1 MSKMNFS
8 EHVNAVF
15 AENNTNYEEIK
26 NLMFDLA
33 KNELSDGI
41 SKREAEETLREF
53 TRQVFGVTKE
63 SSKREIRKARREH
76 EREFFDII
84 EEVLD
89 FVVTTGLTDNE
100 WFNTLVNYKNIALG
114 DENLFV
120 NKDTDVVLSV
130 ARYGRRHH
138 DSILQRLPKQKT
150 YSVETDIYG
159 AAVGADIDRYII
171 GQEDWS
177 DLVDHV
183 AKAFIIL
190 VQNLIMTALA
200 AAVNKLPAKSQFV
213 KTIAFTKANKRIID
227 TLLQDV
233 STANNSAPVTIM
245 GTTVALQNFE
255 NLVDVNWIANS
266 QKEQVATMG
275 RLGNYGPYQLVEI
288 PQRFAQN
295 DVTRKIYDDDVLWVF
310 AAGDDKLVD
319 VIDVGE
325 TIIDEIT
332 ERGEAD
338 GRIDDTMKYEA
349 QRELGVA
356 ARAGRY
362 FGQITVD
369 HD

>member
-8 EHVNAVF
+8 ERVNAVF

-33 KNELSDGI
+33 KNELSDGV

-53 TRQVFGVTKE
+53 TRQIFGVTKD
-63 SSKREIRKARREH
+63 SSRRDIRNARLEH
-76 EREFFDII
+76 EREFFSII

-100 WFNTLVNYKNIALG
+100 WFNELVNYKNIALG

-120 NKDTDVVLSV
+120 NKDLDVVLSV
-130 ARYGRRHH
+130 ARMGRRHH
-138 DSILQRLPKQKT
+138 DTILQRLPAKKT
-150 YSVETDIYG
+150 FSIETDVYG

-183 AKAFIIL
+183 AKAFIVL
-190 VQNLIMTALA
+190 VQNLVMTALA
-200 AAVNKLPAKSQFV
+200 SAVDKLPAKSQFV
-213 KTIAFTKANKRIID
+213 KTVAFTSANKRIID
-227 TLLQDV
+227 KLLQDV
-233 STANNSAPVTIM
+233 SVANGNAPVTIM
-245 GTTVALQNFE
+245 GTTVGLQNFE
-255 NLVDVNWIANS
+255 NLVNINWIANS
-266 QKEQVATMG
+266 SKEQVATMG
-275 RLGNYGPYQLVEI
+275 RLANYGPYQLVEI
-288 PQRFAQN
+288 PQRFALN
-295 DVTRKIYDDDVLWVF
+295 DTTRTVYNDDVLWVF

-325 TIIDEIT
+325 TLIDEISD
-332 ERGEAD
+332 RGEAN

-349 QRELGVA
+349 QREFGVA

-369 HD
+369 HE